1 MSYVGGMNEHVVLKS
16 PSSGSLYEVDFVAW
30 SEMQAELIRQRR
42 FDELD
47 LENIAEEIEDLGKN
61 RRDQLETRM
70 SRLIEH
76 LLKLDVS
83 RLSDP
88 RRQWILSVKEQR
100 RRIEKLIVKN
110 PSLRPSLPEV
120 FADEWESGA
129 EMARAGLD
137 EYDRDLV
144 PDEPSFELSDALDP
158 NFIPEQ

>member
-1 MSYVGGMNEHVVLKS
+1 MNEHVVLKR
-16 PSSGSLYEVDFVAW
+16 PADDDLYEADFVAW
-30 SEMQAELIRQRR
+30 SERQAALIRQRR

-47 LENIAEEIEDLGKN
+47 LENIAEEIEDLGKS

-83 RLSDP
+83 RLYDP
-88 RRQWILSVKEQR
+88 RRQWILSVNEHR
-100 RRIEKLIVKN
+100 RRIDKLLAKN
-110 PSLRPSLPEV
+110 PSLRATLPDV
-120 FADEWESGA
+120 FADEWKSGA

-137 EYDRDLV
+137 DYDRDMV

-158 NFIPEQ
+158 NFIPEH